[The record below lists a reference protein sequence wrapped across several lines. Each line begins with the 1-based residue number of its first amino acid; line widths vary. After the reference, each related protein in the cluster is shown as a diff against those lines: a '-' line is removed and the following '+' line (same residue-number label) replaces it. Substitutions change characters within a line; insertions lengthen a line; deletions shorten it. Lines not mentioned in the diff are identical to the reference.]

1 MARTVADVR
10 GYLLSELNSALRRTG
25 MYGGEMALRLYFDA
39 VAYADEREQDWRR
52 ETDLLHERG
61 AFVSTGVSG
70 AVERVLGER
79 SEHVMASVYAELA
92 HRYGW
97 LTLDRPLEP
106 AEYDRVRNAVVS
118 WCESDRTMTETLAEF
133 GPPSILLGGNNP
145 RYSKTFGYG
154 TPHQPLVFFHLWNG
168 TESNAASTWP
178 PDHPEPLL
186 QAARRPA
193 DSFVEEFVFT
203 PRGARRRKELGA

>member
-25 MYGGEMALRLYFDA
+25 MYGGETALRLYFDA
-39 VAYADEREQDWRR
+39 VAYTDEREQDWRR

-61 AFVSTGVSG
+61 AYVSTGVSG

-79 SEHVMASVYAELA
+79 SEYVMASVYAGLA

-97 LTLDRPLEP
+97 LTLDRTLET
-106 AEYDRVRNAVVS
+106 AEYDRIRKALEP
-118 WCESDRTMTETLAEF
+118 WCESDRTMSETLTEF
-133 GPPSILLGGNNP
+133 GTPSIQVGGDNP
-145 RYSKTFGYG
+145 RYSKSFGYG
-154 TPHQPLVFFHLWNG
+154 TADQPLIFFHLWNG
-168 TESNAASTWP
+168 TEPNAASTWP

-186 QAARRPA
+186 RAASRPG
-193 DSFVEEFVFT
+193 DRFLDEFVFT
-203 PRGARRRKELGA
+203 PRGARRREELGA